1 MACFEAGR
9 IAVLAPA
16 GAILNSL
23 CFVPDWLVT
32 TDSMGL
38 RFANELGAARYVIV
52 RTFTGIYELKPE
64 EVPGGAP
71 IPHLSVEA
79 LERLPSSKLDQPS
92 LVSSALRL
100 ANSRRKWEHPRRVAA
115 AIREVRL
122 SARDLHVGTGRCVHT
137 MAR

>member
-52 RTFTGIYELKPE
+52 SDVHGIYELKPE
-64 EVPGGAP
+64 KYQVEHRFP
-71 IPHLSVEA
+71 I
-79 LERLPSSKLDQPS
+79 
-92 LVSSALRL
+92 
-100 ANSRRKWEHPRRVAA
+100 
-115 AIREVRL
+115 
-122 SARDLHVGTGRCVHT
+122 
-137 MAR
+137 